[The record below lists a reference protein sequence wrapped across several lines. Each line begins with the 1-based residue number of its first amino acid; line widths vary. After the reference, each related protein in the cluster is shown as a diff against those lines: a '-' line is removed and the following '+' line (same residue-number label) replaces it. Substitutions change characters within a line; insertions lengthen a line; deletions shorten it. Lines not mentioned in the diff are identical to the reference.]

1 MAKLVEISGY
11 TPGREIA
18 VGELLLLGRDP
29 GDGGLVVA
37 NREASR
43 RHAQIRRKGNEFIV
57 EDLNSSNGTYVNGVR
72 RPQASLPEGTLIT
85 VGRTT
90 FKFSL
95 EPIRSL
101 ASLSGVRGPGSSAID
116 SATPSSG
123 ALEVE
128 AAEAGDDELE
138 PGDETISRPIQS
150 PPSVRTSQPAR
161 NIASDWNDL
170 SSQAL
175 SRPGPSLGQLISP
188 VSQGSGISGSIL
200 RNNGLRAGEPRT
212 TGRASNLNGLTP
224 AGTGEAG
231 TTPKAGSRLERVMA
245 EAGEAAP
252 LSRVVAQD
260 RAWFSPD
267 EGPPASGIHE
277 SAFRPLADGPVNPQ
291 HLPQH
296 ASVPEGFAISSSTSI
311 PVSPTASGSGIP
323 VGPQALAASPAHA
336 SAPAQAGAVSQGS
349 HSAAQQASH
358 LPGAGVGGAVQAGA
372 LQSSSAPSAS
382 AQSASAQSNSA
393 PAASAQ
399 SNSAQS
405 NFAQS
410 NSVQPGSVQA
420 SAAHVS
426 STASSGS
433 HAPVGV
439 AASNGLPA
447 AVSAHSGTGSD
458 VQPTSSRAPTLPPER
473 RKGPV
478 WNMMLDARATRM
490 GESLGQEPESLQ
502 RERDILHHLCE
513 ISRTLGSILHLPDL
527 VHEILLKAF
536 ELFPAAENAS
546 IHLLKDDSGLQ
557 PLAARSRSGGEIVP
571 PPISQT
577 IANMALSDRQSILST
592 DAAGDERFLNKQSII
607 LHRVRSFMCSPLLFR
622 DEVLGVLYVDTT
634 DARPRFTPEDLRLF
648 TAVSAQVAVAVKNSQ
663 LMRENL
669 REAEVRLHL
678 SRYLPPGLVDQV
690 LNKQLDITPGGS
702 LYEGTVLF
710 SDVVGFTPMSERL
723 GPVQLVTTLNRY
735 FRHMVEVIFK
745 YNGSVNKFGGDSIM
759 ALWGVPVKQGN
770 DVLKA
775 VCAAVEMQVAI
786 FGFNLAAPDES
797 EPLRVGIGLNTGTF
811 VMGNVGS
818 MQHMEYTALGN
829 HVNLAQRVES
839 QATGM
844 QVFLSEN
851 TWQRV
856 ANSVSV
862 FELPPRLLKG
872 VSVPL
877 PIYSVRAVR
886 WQDEVICAIP
896 GMLQWSTGM
905 TAPCILSRVFP
916 NQSFEVWT
924 GRRPEPGS
932 ELLLRLDSP
941 EFPAMNVMTVV
952 VESSTELIEFTQDST
967 RQGWRVR
974 MSAAQSL
981 PEMFSPPSVMSPKA
995 GYEYQTRA

>member
-11 TPGREIA
+11 TPGREIL
-18 VGELLLLGRDP
+18 VGEQLLLGRDP
-29 GDGGLVVA
+29 GDGGLVIA

-43 RHAQIRRKGNEFIV
+43 RHAQIRRRGNEFVV

-72 RPQASLPEGTLIT
+72 RPLASLLEGTLIT

-95 EPIRSL
+95 EPARSI
-101 ASLSGVRGPGSSAID
+101 STLSSIPSQALPAPEGS
-116 SATPSSG
+116 TPNAK

-128 AAEAGDDELE
+128 TLEAGDDDTN
-138 PGDETISRPIQS
+138 PQDVTISRIASGSSIPPRSTS
-150 PPSVRTSQPAR
+150 PGAR
-161 NIASDWNDL
+161 NIAGAWNDIGGVASL
-170 SSQAL
+170 RLGPSAGAIISPPSQAPSSSQSSGSQSLNHVAPGSAL
-175 SRPGPSLGQLISP
+175 PRMAKTPSSPGAGARPAVANVDPRLEPRLESRTNPPGGIGSPGPRLDVPTPGVALLD
-188 VSQGSGISGSIL
+188 GSGHAPVPSNERPWLNPDDIP
-200 RNNGLRAGEPRT
+200 PRT
-212 TGRASNLNGLTP
+212 SVHEAAYRPIPPSPGNARLSNLPGLAPPAGMSATP
-224 AGTGEAG
+224 A
-231 TTPKAGSRLERVMA
+231 VMA
-245 EAGEAAP
+245 
-252 LSRVVAQD
+252 S
-260 RAWFSPD
+260 
-267 EGPPASGIHE
+267 PASGLIGE
-277 SAFRPLADGPVNPQ
+277 PELA
-291 HLPQH
+291 
-296 ASVPEGFAISSSTSI
+296 
-311 PVSPTASGSGIP
+311 
-323 VGPQALAASPAHA
+323 
-336 SAPAQAGAVSQGS
+336 
-349 HSAAQQASH
+349 
-358 LPGAGVGGAVQAGA
+358 
-372 LQSSSAPSAS
+372 
-382 AQSASAQSNSA
+382 
-393 PAASAQ
+393 
-399 SNSAQS
+399 
-405 NFAQS
+405 
-410 NSVQPGSVQA
+410 
-420 SAAHVS
+420 
-426 STASSGS
+426 
-433 HAPVGV
+433 V
-439 AASNGLPA
+439 AAP
-447 AVSAHSGTGSD
+447 TRP
-458 VQPTSSRAPTLPPER
+458 QPVIPER
-473 RKGPV
+473 RKSPV

-490 GESLGQEPESLQ
+490 GEAVGQGPESLQ
-502 RERDILHHLCE
+502 HERDILHHLCE
-513 ISRTLGSILHLPDL
+513 ISRTLGSILHLPAL

-546 IHLLKDDSGLQ
+546 IHLLDRELGLQ

-622 DEVLGVLYVDTT
+622 DEALGVLYVDTT
-634 DARPRFTPEDLRLF
+634 DARPRFTAEDLRLF

-663 LMRENL
+663 LMSENL

-690 LNKQLDITPGGS
+690 INKQIDITPGGS

-735 FRHMVEVIFK
+735 FRHMVEVIFR

-759 ALWGVPVKQGN
+759 ALWGVPVKQGD

-786 FGFNLAAPDES
+786 FGFNLAVPDES

-839 QATGM
+839 QASGM

-856 ANSVSV
+856 ADKVSV

-886 WQDEVICAIP
+886 WQDTVICAVP
-896 GMLQWSTGM
+896 GMLQWSSGM
-905 TAPCILSRVFP
+905 TAPCILSRVFAD
-916 NQSFEVWT
+916 QSFEVWT
-924 GRRPEPGS
+924 GRRPEAGT
-932 ELLLRLDSP
+932 ELLLRLDAP
-941 EFPAMNVMTVV
+941 EHPAITVLNVM
-952 VESSTELIEFTQDST
+952 VESSIELVEFTQDSSH
-967 RQGWRVR
+967 QGWKCR
-974 MSAAQSL
+974 MSATTALPSL
-981 PEMFSPPSVMSPKA
+981 FAPPSVQVPKS
-995 GYEYQTRA
+995 GYEYRSRT